1 MTFEIIDNFISEES
15 QQYIQRMFESDQF
28 CWRCV
33 DTLNYDP
40 GVQENSKL
48 FNRKM
53 FSSRL
58 WYGDGYMDEVV
69 KHFPLPEFKTHNLMR
84 AKVNLNLQR
93 REKSFLAPHA
103 DSLDPGTISYFY
115 YVNESDGSTVIY
127 PDYVCSHTR
136 HPNSR
141 PPFWIKKVK
150 IKPKRGRIVKI
161 PANLLHSDDVPN
173 KYSTRIVLN
182 FVFEPKPLLQYPIR

>member
-69 KHFPLPEFKTHNLMR
+69 KQIKLKCNGEAFDGGESCREEKCEQMYGSEEKKLDMCMR
-84 AKVNLNLQR
+84 
-93 REKSFLAPHA
+93 
-103 DSLDPGTISYFY
+103 
-115 YVNESDGSTVIY
+115 
-127 PDYVCSHTR
+127 
-136 HPNSR
+136 
-141 PPFWIKKVK
+141 
-150 IKPKRGRIVKI
+150 RI
-161 PANLLHSDDVPN
+161 
-173 KYSTRIVLN
+173 
-182 FVFEPKPLLQYPIR
+182 

>member
-84 AKVNLNLQR
+84 AKVNLNLQ
-93 REKSFLAPHA
+93 K
-103 DSLDPGTISYFY
+103 
-115 YVNESDGSTVIY
+115 
-127 PDYVCSHTR
+127 
-136 HPNSR
+136 
-141 PPFWIKKVK
+141 
-150 IKPKRGRIVKI
+150 
-161 PANLLHSDDVPN
+161 
-173 KYSTRIVLN
+173 
-182 FVFEPKPLLQYPIR
+182 